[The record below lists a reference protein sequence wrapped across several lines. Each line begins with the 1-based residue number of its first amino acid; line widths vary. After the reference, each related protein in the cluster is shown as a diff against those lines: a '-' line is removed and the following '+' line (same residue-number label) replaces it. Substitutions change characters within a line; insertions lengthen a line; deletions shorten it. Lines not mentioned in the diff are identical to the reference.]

1 MKMRELT
8 SRKCILEQ
16 VIIMPNLW
24 QSLQF
29 FYSHTSIFALEKFPK
44 NLNFL
49 SFFNE
54 TLVTIFNEKR
64 APTFKK
70 YVAKQDIITS
80 YLLQSL

>member
-29 FYSHTSIFALEKFPK
+29 FYSHTSVFALEKFPK

-54 TLVTIFNEKR
+54 TLVTIFNEKH

>member
-24 QSLQF
+24 QPLQF
-29 FYSHTSIFALEKFPK
+29 FYSHTSVFALEKFPK

>member
-1 MKMRELT
+1 MRELT

-29 FYSHTSIFALEKFPK
+29 FYSHTSVFALEKFPK

>member
-1 MKMRELT
+1 MRELT
-8 SRKCILEQ
+8 SRKCIPEQ

>member
-29 FYSHTSIFALEKFPK
+29 FYSYTSVFALEKFPK

>member
-8 SRKCILEQ
+8 SRKCVLEQ
-16 VIIMPNLW
+16 VIIIPNLW

-54 TLVTIFNEKR
+54 TLVAIFNEKR

>member
-29 FYSHTSIFALEKFPK
+29 FYSHTSVFALEKFPK

>member
-29 FYSHTSIFALEKFPK
+29 FHSHTSIFALEKFPK

>member
-29 FYSHTSIFALEKFPK
+29 FYSHTSVFALEKFPK

-64 APTFKK
+64 APSFKK

>member
-1 MKMRELT
+1 MRELT
-8 SRKCILEQ
+8 SRKCIPEQ

-49 SFFNE
+49 SLFNE